1 MMRCLVKTLVVILSC
16 GQISVHEVDAG
27 PIYDM
32 STILSQPHPFDTPTS
47 NNPMSS
53 PLTIPSR
60 SSEGPGYVQPILVNG
75 TPEYGVHLSQ
85 PIKISDDDSGVWRF
99 EVQNEDALHVDLF
112 EQPMDKFFNE
122 KVESGHLTW
131 GWRLSY
137 TPNAPDPEWLE
148 NYRDNIFWPSELW
161 KARVSYSLQQSAY
174 TPNTY
179 TSARERAVDGLS
191 KIPDRPWAGYL
202 LANARFNLEQEFR
215 GNTQYLDR
223 VNIGLGVVGP
233 PSGGEEMHKIFH
245 KSVNR
250 DFRAWQELKAEPVVV
265 LQYDTGKRWVWEED
279 KLGLGFELYPY
290 TGVTLGNAYTYASLG
305 LSSRIGSNL
314 KEDSGPLRSNMIMT
328 GTNFPQTGDYLSW
341 NLFAGLE
348 GKYVGHNIFV
358 DGNTFSDTSDVSSL
372 KKVLDVQLGG
382 EIGWGEKRISVMH
395 VFRTEEFSS
404 QISPDKFLRVG
415 ISSDFSKF
423 DFNKSKQSEGPLLD
437 LISEVRLGLLS
448 HDIKFPNRHKFRAPN
463 PFENRYESGVN
474 INPEVVFLSP
484 DVLDVLWAPRPH
496 AGVSLNTGSDTSYAY
511 SGLSWD
517 TSWANNVFLDGFW
530 GLAVHD
536 GKLINGNPD
545 KIEFG
550 SKLLFRLGG
559 ELGWRWDGHNGV
571 SLIWEHMSNAGVIDK
586 KNQGIDSIGIRYSY
600 RYN

>member
-1 MMRCLVKTLVVILSC
+1 MIKCFVTTVVVILSC
-16 GQISVHEVDAG
+16 FQLSLRETDAG

-32 STILSQPHPFDTPTS
+32 SAILSQPHPFNIPS
-47 NNPMSS
+47 VKNS
-53 PLTIPSR
+53 PLAMPIR
-60 SSEGPGYVQPILVNG
+60 SFEGQGYVQPIPVKRNPLYENILYQ
-75 TPEYGVHLSQ
+75 PKKESQ
-85 PIKISDDDSGVWRF
+85 DNSGVWRF
-99 EVQNEDALHVDLF
+99 ELQNEDALKIDIF
-112 EQPMDKFFNE
+112 EKPMDKFFKE

-137 TPNAPDPEWLE
+137 TPNAPNPDWLE
-148 NYRDNIFWPSELW
+148 NFRDDLFWSTDLW

-179 TSARERAVDGLS
+179 SREDNLA
-191 KIPDRPWAGYL
+191 DRPWAGYL
-202 LANARFNLEQEFR
+202 LANTRLNLEQDFN

-245 KSVNR
+245 DGVNR
-250 DFRAWQELKAEPVVV
+250 SSRKWNEINAEPVVV
-265 LQYDTGKRWVWEED
+265 VQYDTGKRWVWEENA
-279 KLGLGFELYPY
+279 LGFGVEAYPF

-305 LSSRIGSNL
+305 FSTRIGTNL
-314 KEDSGPLRSNMIMT
+314 KEDSGPLRSNMILS

-341 NLFAGLE
+341 NLFAGVE

-358 DGNTFSDTSDVSSL
+358 GGNTFSDNSDVSS
-372 KKVLDVQLGG
+372 KSKVYDVQLGG
-382 EIGWGEKRISVMH
+382 EMGWGEKRLSLIH
-395 VFRTEEFSS
+395 VFRSEEFSG
-404 QISPDKFLRVG
+404 QVSPDKFLRVG

-423 DFNKSKQSEGPLLD
+423 EFKKSKPSEGPLSD
-437 LISEVRLGLLS
+437 LVSEVRLGLLS
-448 HDIKFPNRHKFRAPN
+448 HDIKFPNRKKFRAPN

-474 INPEVVFLSP
+474 INPEVVFISP
-484 DVLDVLWAPRPH
+484 DILKVLLAPRPH
-496 AGVSLNTGSDTSYAY
+496 AGVSLNMGDDTNYVYTGL
-511 SGLSWD
+511 GWD
-517 TSWANNVFLDGFW
+517 TSWANNLFLDGFW

-571 SLIWEHMSNAGVIDK
+571 SLIWEHMSNAGVIDA